1 MKVAAGVIVMSLL
14 ALLFLAMATSG
25 GSTPPS
31 PSPVVVAAP
40 SSPVA
45 VPTKPIAAP
54 KPAPAAVAEKEEEEE
69 EEEETAAPAEE
80 EDKKKPFCNCKH
92 RRRLLTSTLHAR
104 PHPTPVARLTA
115 LRPTDPPLIPS
126 LTWLA
131 PLPSGRR
138 LRRLRPVR
146 RCMLLVRLR
155 GLRSGA
161 VAAPTP
167 FAAEAVL

>member
-1 MKVAAGVIVMSLL
+1 MSLL

-80 EDKKKPFCNCKH
+80 EETAAPAEEEEDKKKPFCNCKH
-92 RRRLLTSTLHAR
+92 RRRRLTSTLHAR
-104 PHPTPVARLTA
+104 PHPTLVVRLTA

-126 LTWLA
+126 LAWLA
-131 PLPSGRR
+131 PFPSGRR
-138 LRRLRPVR
+138 LRRNGPVW
-146 RCMLLVRLR
+146 R
-155 GLRSGA
+155 GLRQ
-161 VAAPTP
+161 
-167 FAAEAVL
+167 LRL

>member
-1 MKVAAGVIVMSLL
+1 MSLL

-69 EEEETAAPAEE
+69 EEETAAPAEEEETAAPAEEE

-126 LTWLA
+126 LAWLA

-146 RCMLLVRLR
+146 RCVLVVRLR